1 MEPPETGKE
10 KEKEKEIKI
19 PEIDS
24 SKWPIVFEQKAKVIL
39 FWTSATASLK
49 IKKDIQE
56 IRFLLAGKRVKWE
69 EYDVCYDG
77 ARRKEMKDKSSKN
90 TLPQLFINDIYI
102 GNFDNLQQLEEEEK
116 LIKLLIE
123 PPFKLIYILYNYIS
137 SSILFFLVKYLCLA
151 ASIAALSV
159 FFSSTLGSSSTFIFF
174 SG

>member
-1 MEPPETGKE
+1 MEPPETG
-10 KEKEKEIKI
+10 KEKEIKI

-77 ARRKEMKDKSSKN
+77 ARRKEMKDKSSKKY
-90 TLPQLFINDIYI
+90 TSTIIY
-102 GNFDNLQQLEEEEK
+102 K
-116 LIKLLIE
+116 
-123 PPFKLIYILYNYIS
+123 
-137 SSILFFLVKYLCLA
+137 
-151 ASIAALSV
+151 
-159 FFSSTLGSSSTFIFF
+159 
-174 SG
+174 